1 MSSRALVLRA
11 EAEHRVTQGNKLDRS
26 SRLRP
31 HDAMTGGKIRE
42 LRLSLAWT
50 QARLGV
56 VIGAHRSTVSRWEC
70 GRQRPS
76 ASRVSRLVLLA
87 QSSQSSKQPAAL
99 AGRPLAPPCRK
110 SMQRSTREALLTRLG
125 NRRVIASI
133 SGGKD
138 SAAMSLYLH
147 ELGIEHERVFLDTGW
162 ESPITYEY
170 LRDELPKVIGPITW
184 ITGERQMEDLVRHK
198 GMFPG
203 RLIRFCTQELKV
215 RPMIRY
221 LRGLMDEGNDVINT
235 VGIRAAEGAARAQLS
250 EWEWSDGFDCEV
262 WRPLL
267 HWTEQDVIDIHH
279 RHGLRPN
286 PLYLL
291 GAARVGCWP
300 CIYARKSEIR
310 LIAETDPARI
320 VRLRVLED
328 EAGVVAQTR
337 AEREGRQLRNSPT
350 WFQNPTSRPGPDG
363 KRDGSCWPIERVVQ
377 WSRTALRG
385 KQQDRDE
392 FLFSAQVD
400 GCMRWGLCESGQ
412 GTDSISE
419 AQQAERDAG

>member
-1 MSSRALVLRA
+1 MSSQALVPLAQVQHSSTQSTPIDRVSLPRHGEAMPGA
-11 EAEHRVTQGNKLDRS
+11 E
-26 SRLRP
+26 
-31 HDAMTGGKIRE
+31 IRR
-42 LRLSLAWT
+42 LRLSLQWT
-50 QARLGV
+50 QSRLAV

-70 GRQRPS
+70 GRQRPT
-76 ASRVSRLVLLA
+76 AARARRLEILALSREKSRQPAAPQRIKPTLPRSQSGPQAARDALVSRL
-87 QSSQSSKQPAAL
+87 Q
-99 AGRPLAPPCRK
+99 G
-110 SMQRSTREALLTRLG
+110 
-125 NRRVIASI
+125 RRVIASI
-133 SGGKD
+133 SGGQD

-162 ESPITYEY
+162 ESPTTYEY
-170 LRDELPKVIGPITW
+170 LRGELPKAIGPITW
-184 ITGERQMEDLVRHK
+184 LRGERQMEDLIRHK

-215 RPMIRY
+215 RPMTRY
-221 LRGLMDEGNDVINT
+221 LRGLMEEGQDVVNT
-235 VGIRAAEGAARAQLS
+235 VGIRAAESAARAQLK
-250 EWEWSDGFDCEV
+250 EWEWQDGFDCEV

-267 HWTEQDVIDIHH
+267 QWTEQDVIDIHR

-291 GAARVGCWP
+291 GAKRVGCWP

-328 EAGVVAQTR
+328 EVGAAARRRATR
-337 AEREGRQLRNSPT
+337 DGRQLSNSPT

-377 WSRTALRG
+377 WSRSAPRG
-385 KQQDRDE
+385 QAQDRDE
-392 FLFSAQVD
+392 FLFSTQAD
-400 GCMRWGLCESGQ
+400 GCMRWGLCESGE
-412 GTDSISE
+412 GTSSSKE
-419 AQQAERDAG
+419 EKQAC

>member
-1 MSSRALVLRA
+1 MSSQALVLRA
-11 EAEHRVTQGNKLDRS
+11 EVKRSPTQRKKGS
-26 SRLRP
+26 PSLRQNP
-31 HDAMTGGKIRE
+31 REQITGVQIRR
-42 LRLSLAWT
+42 LRLSLKWT
-50 QARLGV
+50 QSRLGIV
-56 VIGAHRSTVSRWEC
+56 VGAHRSTVSRWEC
-70 GRQRPS
+70 ERQRPS
-76 ASRVSRLVLLA
+76 ASRASRLVVL
-87 QSSQSSKQPAAL
+87 SETSKKTTGLTAL
-99 AGRPLAPPCRK
+99 AGRNSTPLNRK
-110 SMQRSTREALLTRLG
+110 SAQQAVREALLTRLQG
-125 NRRVIASI
+125 RRVIASV

-170 LRDELPKVIGPITW
+170 LREELPKAIGAVTW
-184 ITGERQMEDLVRHK
+184 IRGERQMDDLVRHK

-215 RPMIRY
+215 RPMIRF
-221 LRGLMDEGNDVINT
+221 LRGLMDEGQDVINA
-235 VGIRAAEGAARAQLS
+235 VGIRAAERAARAQLS

-267 HWTEQDVIDIHH
+267 RWTEQDVIDIHH

-291 GAARVGCWP
+291 GATRVGCWP

-310 LIAETDPARI
+310 LMAETDPARI

-328 EAGVVAQTR
+328 EVGAAAQQR
-337 AEREGRQLRNSPT
+337 AARDGRQLRNSPT

-392 FLFSAQVD
+392 FLFSAQAD

-412 GTDSISE
+412 GSVSL
-419 AQQAERDAG
+419 AESRHDEQSAG

>member
-1 MSSRALVLRA
+1 MSGRAVVLRA
-11 EAEHRVTQGNKLDRS
+11 EMEHRVTQGNKLDRS
-26 SRLRP
+26 SRLRQ
-31 HDAMTGGKIRE
+31 HDAMTGAKIRQ

-50 QARLGV
+50 QARFGV
-56 VIGAHRSTVSRWEC
+56 VVGAHRSTVSRWEC
-70 GRQRPS
+70 GHQRPS
-76 ASRVSRLVLLA
+76 ASRASRLVLLVH
-87 QSSQSSKQPAAL
+87 SSKKSKQPAAL
-99 AGRPLAPPCRK
+99 AGNPSTPPYCE
-110 SMQRSTREALLTRLG
+110 SEQRATREALLTRLQG
-125 NRRVIASI
+125 RRVIASI

-184 ITGERQMEDLVRHK
+184 IRGERQMEDLVRHK

-221 LRGLMDEGNDVINT
+221 LRGLMDEGHDVINT
-235 VGIRAAEGAARAQLS
+235 VGIRAAESAARAQLS

-267 HWTEQDVIDIHH
+267 HWAEQDVIDIHR

-328 EAGVVAQTR
+328 EAGAVAQKR
-337 AEREGRQLRNSPT
+337 AERDGRQLRNSPT

-363 KRDGSCWPIERVVQ
+363 KRDGSCWPIERVVE
-377 WSRTALRG
+377 WSRSALRG
-385 KQQDRDE
+385 KSQDRDE

-412 GTDSISE
+412 GADSSSE
-419 AQQAERDAG
+419 AQQEEKRAC